1 MPVNV
6 SLEPD
11 RGRAPFSP
19 LSRVSLH
26 DFFSLLC
33 LAQLVLLTPSVPTS
47 AKIRVVVS
55 QFWERTWARSKKD
68 SLLSP

>member
-1 MPVNV
+1 MPVSV
-6 SLEPD
+6 SLELD

-33 LAQLVLLTPSVPTS
+33 LDQLVLLTPSFPLPQKSESLFLDVG
-47 AKIRVVVS
+47 
-55 QFWERTWARSKKD
+55 KD
-68 SLLSP
+68 HG